1 MTEGAGRLRS
11 IQYLRAF
18 AALMVVAFHVLGPVW
33 TVGSAGVDI
42 FFVISGFVIAL
53 VANSATVTPRRF
65 AYDRV
70 VRVLPLYWLC
80 TLALATAAA
89 AAPALFPRL
98 PLTAE
103 WLVMSLA
110 MLPAFRPGTSE
121 VFPVLYQG
129 WTLNYE
135 VFFYGIVLLA
145 LLRPAS
151 QRFSMIAVVLLGFVA
166 VGHWLPSSQPW
177 ASVYTDP
184 LLVEFLVGYGF
195 GHLRLRGLRFARRSG
210 LALIG
215 LGLIGFGLA
224 AATAEGPEGWRRILV
239 WGMPAICLIIGSVTI
254 EDRQALPAIPLAGL
268 LGEASYAIYLTH
280 GMAISLL
287 VAIWHR
293 LGVWTAIGLDTPILA
308 AATFGLCVT
317 AGVVFH
323 RVVEVPMLRRLR
335 RRRIDRIGTAG
346 AA

>member
-1 MTEGAGRLRS
+1 MIQGASRLRS

-18 AALMVVAFHVLGPVW
+18 AALMVVAFHVLGAAW

-53 VANSATVTPRRF
+53 VANSTTVTPRRF
-65 AYDRV
+65 AYDRA

-80 TLALATAAA
+80 TLALAAAA
-89 AAPALFPRL
+89 ALVPALFPRL

-103 WLVMSLA
+103 WLAKSLA
-110 MLPAFRPGTSE
+110 MLPAFRPGSSD

-135 VFFYGIVLLA
+135 VFFYAIVLLA
-145 LLRPAS
+145 ILRPAS
-151 QRFSMIAVVLLGFVA
+151 QRFPVIAAILLGFVA

-177 ASVYTDP
+177 VSVYTDP

-195 GHLRLRGLRFARRSG
+195 GHLRLRGLRFARGSG

-215 LGLIGFGLA
+215 LGLIGLGLA

-239 WGMPAICLIIGSVTI
+239 WGMPAICLVVGSVTI
-254 EDRQALPAIPLAGL
+254 EDREALPTLPLAGL

-287 VAIWHR
+287 VAIWRR
-293 LGVWTAIGLDTPILA
+293 LGAWTAIGLDTPILA
-308 AATFGLCVT
+308 AATFGLAVT
-317 AGVVFH
+317 VGVAFH
-323 RVVEVPMLRRLR
+323 RVVEAPMLRRLR
-335 RRRIDRIGTAG
+335 RRRVDRIGTAD
-346 AA
+346 AT